1 MGTVVLPSA
10 ASFHHHHH
18 HHHHHLESLQ
28 SVPAAAPLIPPQ
40 HLLSN
45 PNPNAHFS
53 NYSIHPM
60 LDSRGVIAG
69 CAEGGGVFTCQDC
82 GNQAKKDCTH
92 RRCRTCCKSRGFECS
107 THVKSTWVPAS
118 RRRERQLAAAASAP
132 KKPRVSA
139 SSFHQ
144 PAAASHTST
153 SNTTPPRSFDTTS
166 SLQNG
171 GDDVGETL
179 PVNVRSPAVF
189 KCVRVTSMDDDGEDE
204 YAYHAVIKIGGRVFK
219 GFLFDQGCDNDASIP
234 NMSELHPGNIA
245 STGGGASSPALPC
258 NIFGGSSG
266 GLIGDANYDG
276 NHL

>member
-1 MGTVVLPSA
+1 MGTVVLASA
-10 ASFHHHHH
+10 ASFHHHH
-18 HHHHHLESLQ
+18 LESLP

-45 PNPNAHFS
+45 PNPNAYFS
-53 NYSIHPM
+53 NYSMHPM
-60 LDSRGVIAG
+60 LDSRGEIAG
-69 CAEGGGVFTCQDC
+69 CAAGGGVSTCQDC

-107 THVKSTWVPAS
+107 THVKSTWVPAA
-118 RRRERQLAAAASAP
+118 RRRERQLAAVASAP

-139 SSFHQ
+139 SSLHQ
-144 PAAASHTST
+144 PPAAAAAASHTST
-153 SNTTPPRSFDTTS
+153 SNTTPPRSIDTTS

-171 GDDVGETL
+171 GDDVGEIL

-189 KCVRVTSMDDDGEDE
+189 KCVRVSSMDDDGEDE

-234 NMSELHPGNIA
+234 NMSKLHVGNKT
-245 STGGGASSPALPC
+245 STDGGASSPALPC
-258 NIFGGSSG
+258 DIFGGCSG

-276 NHL
+276 NQIN